1 MRIVPN
7 ESIGAQ
13 QLSDQSH
20 EHLAAEFEELRAK
33 LDKLGRRFAAPAAPA
48 SSEIVHL
55 VIRARAVRFQLFD
68 DGLFADPAWDMLL
81 HLYAQELDHQRVAV
95 SNLGEAS
102 LVPQTT
108 ALRHMKILELR
119 GLITRRPDEL
129 DGRRVWVELSSSG
142 SAAMLRYFQWL
153 SAAA

>member
-7 ESIGAQ
+7 ESFGVQPLGVEA
-13 QLSDQSH
+13 H
-20 EHLAAEFEELRAK
+20 ENLAAELEELRGK
-33 LDKLGRRFAAPAAPA
+33 LDQLGRRFATPAAQA
-48 SSEIVHL
+48 SSAIVHL
-55 VIRARAVRFQLFD
+55 VIRARAVRLQLFD
-68 DGLFADPAWDMLL
+68 DGLFTDPAWDMLL
-81 HLYAQELDHQRVAV
+81 HLYAHELDHQRVAV